1 MITSGGFGAGMPLGM
16 ADEELFFGVAIGIVT
31 KVYDPDHIGQVEIEL
46 PWLEGYRR
54 WARVAQFYAG
64 PDCGSTWRPDE
75 KAEVLVGFDRGSLRS
90 PYVIGCLH
98 GKVDKPPHSRS
109 ASSDIRT
116 LRTPAGSELTFD
128 ETKGTINVKTKNGAN
143 ILLKEQPGEITI
155 TASSKISLEAPE
167 VSIRGSNKVTIKG
180 HQIDLN

>member
-1 MITSGGFGAGMPLGM
+1 MITSSGYGAGMPSSMG
-16 ADEELFFGVAIGIVT
+16 DEELFFGVAIGIVT
-31 KVYDPDHIGQVEIEL
+31 KVNDPDHVGQVEIEL

-75 KAEVLVGFDRGSLRS
+75 KAEVLVGFDQGSLRS

-128 ETKGTINVKTKNGAN
+128 ETNGTVTVKTKKGAS
-143 ILLKEQPGEITI
+143 IMLKEQSGEITI
-155 TASSKISLEAPE
+155 TATSKISLDAPE
-167 VSIRGSNKVTIKG
+167 VSIRGRKKVSING
-180 HQIDLN
+180 GQINLN